1 MNASI
6 EKRIKIVV
14 FTALSLVVLMGVVT
28 LYYFTQINTNITTM
42 IGNDIQ
48 VERYGQQLKSLHY
61 EIRSI
66 EREYL
71 YFLRTGIQTNAENP
85 AGQRLLKKLQS
96 FSEVLQKE
104 NKLVLPESY
113 TQQLEQL
120 STNVKLYQKNV
131 LSSIKEDL
139 SRKQIDDLAQN
150 LYSLRESQ
158 DKIISKLMN
167 LGSQDYLMHQN
178 FMDHLISDAN
188 RNLVLLVLIAIC
200 SALLIIYLAP
210 KNVTR
215 PIRMYLNAIQE
226 LRELKFETR
235 LPVTGKNELCQLGDE
250 INKFIDA
257 FVNFDEMKLKKI
269 QFEKR
274 KFKVISDILNLG
286 VVLISIEGEVL
297 FLNAQMAKFLRL
309 DTESFQKK
317 DFHFVRLPDE
327 IKELFEDAISKKEKF
342 ENRMV
347 ILTYEKEDEEGSH
360 DEAVEL
366 LVDAGMV
373 RNYIGDVANIILT
386 FEDISDKPEDS
397 IFKRISYANKPMV

>member
-6 EKRIKIVV
+6 EKRIKVVV
-14 FTALSLVVLMGVVT
+14 FTALTLVVLMGVVT
-28 LYYFTQINTNITTM
+28 LYYFTQINNNISTM

-61 EIRSI
+61 EVRSI

-85 AGQRLLKKLQS
+85 AQSRLFKKTQS
-96 FSEVLQKE
+96 LFDTIQNET
-104 NKLVLPESY
+104 KLVLPKTYDE
-113 TQQLEQL
+113 QLEKL
-120 STNVKLYQKNV
+120 KSNVKSYQKLIVDSKDQELNNREINA
-131 LSSIKEDL
+131 LGDKL
-139 SRKQIDDLAQN
+139 FA
-150 LYSLRESQ
+150 LREGQ
-158 DKIISKLMN
+158 DKIISKMLN

-178 FMDHLISDAN
+178 FMDHLISNAN
-188 RNLVLLVLIAIC
+188 RNLVFLVLIAIC

-215 PIRMYLNAIQE
+215 PIKMYLNAVQE
-226 LRELKFETR
+226 LRDLKFETR
-235 LPVTGKNELCQLGDE
+235 LPVSGKNELCLLGDE
-250 INKFIDA
+250 INKFVDS
-257 FVNFDEMKLKKI
+257 FVQFDEMKMKKI

-327 IKELFEDAISKKEKF
+327 LKELFEDAIAKKEKF

-347 ILTYEKEDEEGSH
+347 ILTYEKEDEEGCH
-360 DEAVEL
+360 DQAVEL

-386 FEDISDKPEDS
+386 FEDISDKPQDS
-397 IFKRISYANKPMV
+397 VFKRVSYANKSTV